1 MSSQQKNIN
10 NLQAKIQSLE
20 EDFLYTD
27 DCPYSEKIETLQDR
41 CDALVQIIE
50 IQAQRVCLLYC
61 TLHSGFWVTW
71 SLFDIK
77 FNSRKSQYCFA
88 SFFLNN

>member
-10 NLQAKIQSLE
+10 NLQTKVQSLE
-20 EDFLYTD
+20 EEFLYTD

-50 IQAQRVCLLYC
+50 IQAQRVCLS
-61 TLHSGFWVTW
+61 HSMLLILSDSINISYFIFIGN
-71 SLFDIK
+71 I
-77 FNSRKSQYCFA
+77 
-88 SFFLNN
+88 

>member
-10 NLQAKIQSLE
+10 NLQTKVQSLE
-20 EDFLYTD
+20 EEFLYTD

-50 IQAQRVCLLYC
+50 IQAQRVCFHIMNIIYNLILNS
-61 TLHSGFWVTW
+61 TLKKL
-71 SLFDIK
+71 SLFW
-77 FNSRKSQYCFA
+77 N
-88 SFFLNN
+88 

>member
-10 NLQAKIQSLE
+10 NLQTKIQSLE
-20 EDFLYTD
+20 EEFLYTD

-50 IQAQRVCLLYC
+50 IQAQRVCL
-61 TLHSGFWVTW
+61 S
-71 SLFDIK
+71 
-77 FNSRKSQYCFA
+77 
-88 SFFLNN
+88 

>member
-10 NLQAKIQSLE
+10 QLQTKIQCLE
-20 EDFLYTD
+20 EEFLYTD

-50 IQAQRVCLLYC
+50 IQAQRVCLPIYFILYIFLVFYL
-61 TLHSGFWVTW
+61 TLSTKKHFYKII
-71 SLFDIK
+71 F
-77 FNSRKSQYCFA
+77 Y
-88 SFFLNN
+88 

>member
-10 NLQAKIQSLE
+10 NLQTKVQSLE
-20 EDFLYTD
+20 EEFLYTD

-50 IQAQRVCLLYC
+50 IQAQRVCFHIIYLFWKINLILNS
-61 TLHSGFWVTW
+61 TLKKL
-71 SLFDIK
+71 SLFW
-77 FNSRKSQYCFA
+77 N
-88 SFFLNN
+88 

>member
-10 NLQAKIQSLE
+10 HLQTKIQNLE
-20 EDFLYTD
+20 EEFLYTD

-50 IQAQRVCLLYC
+50 IQAQRVCL
-61 TLHSGFWVTW
+61 
-71 SLFDIK
+71 
-77 FNSRKSQYCFA
+77 FN
-88 SFFLNN
+88 

>member
-10 NLQAKIQSLE
+10 HLQNKIQKLE
-20 EDFLYTD
+20 EEFLYTD

-50 IQAQRVCLLYC
+50 IQAQRVCLLY
-61 TLHSGFWVTW
+61 
-71 SLFDIK
+71 DIHYIL
-77 FNSRKSQYCFA
+77 SD
-88 SFFLNN
+88 